1 MANKIYHRAYG
12 FKLYLQV
19 VRFGFVDPAL
29 VKRQSGFGPGKFM
42 DGSSL
47 MPESNEVVAVGE
59 GADYKIFSGSAKTI
73 KKAAVAS
80 NVATL
85 TFDAAHGITASST
98 VLVRDLPAPFAALNG
113 TRVVTAV
120 TTSAPFTLSF
130 AFQAANIAEA
140 TVSAGTAMAGVLKL
154 DGTDPPVRLQG
165 LRNCSPNEG
174 GNTESIIDYD
184 TDAKGYSSD
193 ITTSK
198 SQSFT
203 VAGQTNYRD
212 PAYWLMR
219 YAAKDAVDQ
228 DLMLKFCRTGPTSYN
243 HSAYGYGMV
252 PSVEEPSEA
261 ASVINYNM
269 NIACFGP
276 YEIEK

>member
-12 FKLYLQV
+12 FKLYLQA
-19 VRFGFVDPAL
+19 VRFGSVDPAL
-29 VKRQSGFGPGKFM
+29 VTRQNGFGAGKFM
-42 DGSSL
+42 DGTTL
-47 MPESNEVVAVGE
+47 MPSSNELIAVGE
-59 GADYKIFSGSAKTI
+59 GANYKIFSGSAKAIT
-73 KKAAVAS
+73 KAAVAS

-85 TFDAAHGITASST
+85 TFGAAHGITANST

-113 TRVVTAV
+113 TRVATAV
-120 TTSAPFTLSF
+120 TTTTPFTLSF
-130 AFQAANIAEA
+130 DFQGANITEA

-154 DGTDPPVRLQG
+154 DGTDPPVQLQG

-174 GNTESIIDYD
+174 GNNESIVDYD
-184 TDAKGYSSD
+184 SDNKGYSSD
-193 ITTSK
+193 VVTSK

-219 YAAKDAVDQ
+219 YVSKDAVDQ

-252 PSVEEPSEA
+252 PTMEEPSEA
-261 ASVINYNM
+261 ASVIQYNM